1 MTADRRPGLTERDQG
16 APSDQSASIAIGHGG
31 ELREY
36 NRILRIL
43 ANMARTMELT
53 PRSFHAL
60 NEEDLRTFFLVYLN
74 AEYGGQATGETFNGA
89 GKTDLL
95 IRANGTNLLV
105 AECKFWHG
113 EKSLLAAIDQLLA
126 YLTWRD
132 TKAALLIFY
141 RGDGFSAV
149 LKTIAEATPRHK
161 SWKGTMEM
169 LDETTFQCE
178 FVHPGDNARTII
190 LSLLAFTVPSP
201 HDG

>member
-1 MTADRRPGLTERDQG
+1 MGRPGLTERDPR
-16 APSDQSASIAIGHGG
+16 APPDQSASIAIGHGR

-53 PRSFHAL
+53 PRPFRAL

-74 AEYGGQATGETFNGA
+74 AEYGGQATGETFNGS

-113 EKSLLAAIDQLLA
+113 DKALLAAIDQLLA
-126 YLTWRD
+126 YLAWRD
-132 TKAALLIFY
+132 TKAALLVFY
-141 RGDGFSAV
+141 RGDGSSAV
-149 LKTIAEATPRHK
+149 LKTIAEALPRHK
-161 SWKGTMEM
+161 SWKRTLEK

-178 FVHPGDNARTII
+178 FANPGDNARTII
-190 LSLLAFTVPSP
+190 LLLLAFTVPSP